1 MYCED
6 EWYDDNVC
14 SDCRSH
20 YDDWGYCPFCDG
32 LWATYEQDELDD
44 DEIEQ
49 LEDGL
54 LDDGVYEGD
63 VVIHQPYDQE
73 ETE

>member
-1 MYCED
+1 MYNED

-14 SDCRSH
+14 SDCGSH

-32 LWATYEQDELDD
+32 LWATYSEPELDEDD
-44 DEIEQ
+44 DEDIDYGNTVYFG
-49 LEDGL
+49 LED
-54 LDDGVYEGD
+54 
-63 VVIHQPYDQE
+63 E